1 MTDAPSLAAVR
12 ALRINEIV
20 LMICYEVAEEYSY
33 SPKKTLLAL
42 SRTSKIFSEAALDL
56 LWCEQVSLVPL
67 VKCMPETVWEKRGT
81 GTAAIICLRR
91 PIGSAD
97 MPRMLFYSVRVR
109 TLGMDNVRH
118 GALHVDLLR
127 ALDLALPPQGFMPL
141 LSNFYWTPT
150 KKQPLTL
157 MRHFVGAHSRRI
169 NFNLCNLDDD
179 LGGLSI
185 LPYIRSSCP
194 LLSDFEFN
202 ATVNPTSV
210 RLISDAVCGWQ
221 LAKLSV
227 PSLDRAGL
235 LHAANLPS
243 LIALNLY
250 CAKDTTL
257 LHPPEFLLGST
268 FPALKRLYIC
278 CETARFCSGMVQVI
292 SSRQFETLSI
302 CTLSSWTTSAWQ
314 ALHTTLR
321 DQLDNEVLDS
331 ISVEEDPQQTRPADT
346 ASYVLSADAM
356 RPLLAFKR
364 LYTITYQISPG
375 LDVDDAFL
383 EEMASSWPLM
393 AVLEFGTEVHVNVA
407 GRPRATL
414 QCLIPFARCC
424 RHLSNLGV
432 RINASHVPE
441 FTQVPGRRITHP
453 LEALYV
459 GTSPINAMEPAVAAF
474 ISNLFPE
481 IEYLFFTY
489 SGDPVPP
496 PFSAYQSSWNRV
508 LAMIPVFTS
517 VRKEEEIFWNASV
530 DGSDD
535 DSTNEEE
542 EGEGENEDA

>member
-1 MTDAPSLAAVR
+1 
-12 ALRINEIV
+12 
-20 LMICYEVAEEYSY
+20 YS
-33 SPKKTLLAL
+33 SKTTLLAL
-42 SRTSKIFSEAALDL
+42 SRTSKTFSEAALDL
-56 LWCEQVSLVPL
+56 LWCEQDSLVPL

-81 GTAAIICLRR
+81 GTAAIIYLRR

-109 TLGMDNVRH
+109 TLEMDSIIIRH
-118 GALHVDLLR
+118 GALHVDFLG

-141 LSNFYWTPT
+141 LSSFSWTPT

-157 MRHFVGAHSRRI
+157 MRHFVGARSRSI
-169 NFNLCNLDDD
+169 NFNLSKLNDDAA
-179 LGGLSI
+179 GLSI
-185 LPYIRSSCP
+185 LPYIKSSCP
-194 LLSDFEFN
+194 LLSDFDFN
-202 ATVNPTSV
+202 ATANPTSV

-243 LIALNLY
+243 LIDLNLY
-250 CAKDTTL
+250 CARETTL

-268 FPALKRLYIC
+268 FPALKSFYIR

-292 SSRQFETLSI
+292 SSRQFETLGI

-321 DQLDNEVLDS
+321 DQLDNLDS
-331 ISVEEDPQQTRPADT
+331 ISVEEDPQQTRPADP
-346 ASYVLSADAM
+346 ASYVLSADAYATST
-356 RPLLAFKR
+356 R
-364 LYTITYQISPG
+364 ISPG

-393 AVLEFGTEVHVNVA
+393 RILEFSTDVRANVT

-414 QCLIPFARCC
+414 QCLIPFARHC
-424 RHLSNLGV
+424 RHISNLGI
-432 RINASHVPE
+432 RMDASHVPE
-441 FTQVPGRRITHP
+441 FTQVRGRRITQT
-453 LEALYV
+453 LEALHV
-459 GTSPINAMEPAVAAF
+459 GTSPIDETMEPAVAAF

-481 IEYLFFTY
+481 IEYLFSTY
-489 SGDPVPP
+489 NGAPVPP

-508 LAMIPVFTS
+508 FAMIPVFTS
-517 VRKEEEIFWNASV
+517 VRQEEENFWNASV

-542 EGEGENEDA
+542 AGEGEEEGA